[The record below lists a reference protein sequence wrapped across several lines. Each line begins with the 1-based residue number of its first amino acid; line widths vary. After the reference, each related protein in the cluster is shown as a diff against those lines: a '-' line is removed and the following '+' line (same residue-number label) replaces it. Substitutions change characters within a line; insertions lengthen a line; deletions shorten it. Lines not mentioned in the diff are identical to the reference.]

1 MSFQVTMI
9 GMKCLIHCMNP
20 VENYKFDDNTIKNHF
35 KYLILREKGKSESIS
50 REMVRKLMIDR
61 NVSSKNNDGYIYKFK
76 LRPAFSKNRTY
87 SVGMREKCK

>member
-1 MSFQVTMI
+1 
-9 GMKCLIHCMNP
+9 MNT

-50 REMVRKLMIDR
+50 CEMVRKLMIDR